1 MGERGEVYKVHTG
14 VHCVCVY
21 LCVCVC
27 VRERERVVSLVTIST
42 VKMTVLPCYRTN
54 SVSDLTPITT
64 TRQVGKI
71 NVV

>member
-1 MGERGEVYKVHTG
+1 M
-14 VHCVCVY
+14 
-21 LCVCVC
+21 CVCVC
-27 VRERERVVSLVTIST
+27 VCERERERERERETLYIQRERVLSLATIPT
-42 VKMTVLPCYRTN
+42 VKMTILPFYRTN